1 MEIKNRKAGYH
12 PHTEKRNRQRKQKCR
27 NFTIILRTLILILVG
42 GILGIN
48 LYLANARGIVGNQLP
63 MPFGYG
69 LANVLSG
76 SMEPTFSPG
85 TLLLVKKT
93 DSIEKGD
100 IVVYQSGQSLVVHR
114 VRAMDGDLVITQG
127 DANNTSDDP
136 FFKEQIRGK
145 VIAWIPYMGNIA
157 EFLRNPA
164 VVLVILIL
172 VIVLLEKSFRRE
184 QEDDE
189 KELAQ
194 IREEIRRLKQESG
207 QKKRNKPDRDQADQK

>member
-1 MEIKNRKAGYH
+1 MK
-12 PHTEKRNRQRKQKCR
+12 TEKKKQKL
-27 NFTIILRTLILILVG
+27 NTLLRALLLIFAG
-42 GILGIN
+42 GILGLN

-114 VRAMDGDLVITQG
+114 VRALDGDLVITQG

-136 FFKEQIRGK
+136 FFKDQVKGR
-145 VIAWIPYMGNIA
+145 VIAWIPYVGNIA

-164 VVLVILIL
+164 VIFVILVL

-184 QEDDE
+184 QKEDE
-189 KELAQ
+189 EELAQ
-194 IREEIRRLKQESG
+194 IREEIHRLKQEG
-207 QKKRNKPDRDQADQK
+207 GKNQL

>member
-1 MEIKNRKAGYH
+1 MAIKNRKATYH
-12 PHTEKRNRQRKQKCR
+12 PHTERIRRQREQKHR
-27 NFTIILRTLILILVG
+27 NFTGIFRALLLIIVG
-42 GILGIN
+42 GILGVN
-48 LYLANARGIVGNQLP
+48 LYLANARDIVGNQLP

-114 VRAMDGDLVITQG
+114 VRALDGDLVITQG

-136 FFKEQIRGK
+136 FFRDQIKGK
-145 VIAWIPYMGNIA
+145 VIAWIPCMGNIA
-157 EFLRNPA
+157 EFLRNPVA
-164 VVLVILIL
+164 VLVILIL
-172 VIVLLEKSFRRE
+172 VIFLLEKSFRRE
-184 QEDDE
+184 QKDDE

-207 QKKRNKPDRDQADQK
+207 KSKRE

>member
-1 MEIKNRKAGYH
+1 MK
-12 PHTEKRNRQRKQKCR
+12 TEKKKQKL
-27 NFTIILRTLILILVG
+27 NTLLRALLLIFAG
-42 GILGIN
+42 GILGLN

-114 VRAMDGDLVITQG
+114 VRALDGDLVITRG

-136 FFKEQIRGK
+136 FFKDQIKGR
-145 VIAWIPYMGNIA
+145 VIAWIPYVGNIA

-164 VVLVILIL
+164 VILVILIL
-172 VIVLLEKSFRRE
+172 VIFLLEKSFRRE
-184 QEDDE
+184 QKDDE
-189 KELAQ
+189 EELDQ
-194 IREEIRRLKQESG
+194 IREEIRRLKQEG
-207 QKKRNKPDRDQADQK
+207 GKNKEE